1 MLVKNNKETIMKFKS
16 VAAALLAAVTC
27 VSMAACGSGGD
38 TNADGK
44 VEITMWHNSTTGDG
58 KAYWESAAKA
68 FEKENPNVTIKI
80 EAIQNEDMDGKLQT
94 ALQDPNSAPDIFMA
108 RGGQKL
114 RDVVEAG
121 QAMDLTDKISD
132 TVKNQMATAEATGTI
147 DGKIYSVQQ
156 SVLPGGIWY
165 SKDLFKQA
173 GIDAE
178 PTTFSEL
185 KTDVQKLRSAGI
197 DPIALGG
204 KDAWPVGHWYYWLS
218 MRECSPK
225 AYAKGVNDKDFS
237 DSCWV
242 KAGDDLKD
250 LLDANAFNEGFL
262 TTTAQQGASSSAG
275 LLANHKAAM
284 ELMGTWEPGVLKDLT
299 PDKKPMADLGFFAFP
314 TVDGGKGE
322 EGALMGAVTGFAV
335 NPEAPDAAV
344 DFVNFMAE
352 KSNQEKYATAFSTI
366 PASAE
371 AYDAVT
377 DENLKAILE
386 AMKKSDGM
394 QLWMDTALGG
404 NIGNALNSGVVNLLS
419 GQGTSADIVK
429 AMKDAASKG

>member
-1 MLVKNNKETIMKFKS
+1 MKFKTI
-16 VAAALLAAVTC
+16 AAATLAVAT
-27 VSMAACGSGGD
+27 MLGMGACGSSTSAKD
-38 TNADGK
+38 DKT
-44 VEITMWHNSTTGDG
+44 ITFWHNATAGDG
-58 KAYWESAAKA
+58 KQYWEDLAKA
-68 FEKENPNVTIKI
+68 FEKKTGVKVQIQ
-80 EAIQNEDMDGKLQT
+80 AIQNEDFEGKLTT
-94 ALQDPNSAPDIFMA
+94 AMQDPASGPDVYMA
-108 RGGQKL
+108 LGGAKTK
-114 RDVVEAG
+114 DMIDAG

-132 TVKNQMATAEATGTI
+132 TVKTQMKSSLKSITY
-147 DGKIYSVQQ
+147 DGKVYGVPVTVQ
-156 SVLPGGIWY
+156 PGGIWY

-173 GIDAE
+173 GIDVA

-197 DPIALGG
+197 EPIALGG
-204 KDAWPVGHWYYWLS
+204 KDAWPAGHWYYWLS
-218 MRECSPK
+218 LRECSPK

-237 DSCWV
+237 DSCWT

-250 LLDANAFNEGFL
+250 LLDSNAFNEGFL
-262 TTTAQQGASSSAG
+262 TTTAQQGASSS
-275 LLANHKAAM
+275 
-284 ELMGTWEPGVLKDLT
+284 
-299 PDKKPMADLGFFAFP
+299 
-314 TVDGGKGE
+314 
-322 EGALMGAVTGFAV
+322 TGFSV

-366 PASAE
+366 PASVE
-371 AYDAVT
+371 AYGAVT
-377 DENLKAILE
+377 DENLKDIID
-386 AMKKSDGM
+386 AMNKSDDM

>member
-1 MLVKNNKETIMKFKS
+1 MT
-16 VAAALLAAVTC
+16 
-27 VSMAACGSGGD
+27 
-38 TNADGK
+38 
-44 VEITMWHNSTTGDG
+44 
-58 KAYWESAAKA
+58 
-68 FEKENPNVTIKI
+68 
-80 EAIQNEDMDGKLQT
+80 
-94 ALQDPNSAPDIFMA
+94 PD
-108 RGGQKL
+108 
-114 RDVVEAG
+114 
-121 QAMDLTDKISD
+121 TDKISD
-132 TVKNQMATAEATGTI
+132 TVKKQMSSALESMSY
-147 DGKIYSVQQ
+147 DGKVYGVPVTVQ
-156 SVLPGGIWY
+156 PGGIWY

-173 GIDAE
+173 GIDAA

-237 DSCWV
+237 DSCWT

-262 TTTAQQGASSSAG
+262 TTTAQQGASSS
-275 LLANHKAAM
+275 
-284 ELMGTWEPGVLKDLT
+284 
-299 PDKKPMADLGFFAFP
+299 
-314 TVDGGKGE
+314 VDGGKGE

-352 KSNQEKYATAFSTI
+352 KSNQGKYATAFSTI

-377 DENLKAILE
+377 DENLKSIIE

>member
-1 MLVKNNKETIMKFKS
+1 MKY
-16 VAAALLAAVTC
+16 AA
-27 VSMAACGSGGD
+27 
-38 TNADGK
+38 
-44 VEITMWHNSTTGDG
+44 
-58 KAYWESAAKA
+58 
-68 FEKENPNVTIKI
+68 
-80 EAIQNEDMDGKLQT
+80 
-94 ALQDPNSAPDIFMA
+94 
-108 RGGQKL
+108 
-114 RDVVEAG
+114 
-121 QAMDLTDKISD
+121 
-132 TVKNQMATAEATGTI
+132 
-147 DGKIYSVQQ
+147 
-156 SVLPGGIWY
+156 
-165 SKDLFKQA
+165 
-173 GIDAE
+173 

-237 DSCWV
+237 DSCWT

-284 ELMGTWEPGVLKDLT
+284 ELTGTWEPGVLKDLT
-299 PDKKPMADLGFFAFP
+299 PDKKPMADLRFFAVP

-377 DENLKAILE
+377 DENLKAIIE

-429 AMKDAASKG
+429 AMKDAAAKG

>member
-1 MLVKNNKETIMKFKS
+1 MKFKTI
-16 VAAALLAAVTC
+16 AAATLAVAT
-27 VSMAACGSGGD
+27 MLGMGACGSSAGAKD
-38 TNADGK
+38 DKT
-44 VEITMWHNSTTGDG
+44 ITFWHNATAGDG
-58 KAYWESAAKA
+58 KQYWEDLAKA
-68 FEKENPNVTIKI
+68 FEKKTGVKVQIQ
-80 EAIQNEDMDGKLQT
+80 AIQNEDFEGKLTT
-94 ALQDPNSAPDIFMA
+94 AMQDPASGPDVYMTL
-108 RGGQKL
+108 GGAKTK
-114 RDVVEAG
+114 DMVDAG
-121 QAMDLTDKISD
+121 QVMDITDKISD
-132 TVKNQMATAEATGTI
+132 TVKEQMSSSLDSMSY
-147 DGKIYSVQQ
+147 DGKVYGVPVAAQ
-156 SVLPGGIWY
+156 PGGIWY

-173 GIDAE
+173 GIDAV

-197 DPIALGG
+197 EPIALGG

>member
-1 MLVKNNKETIMKFKS
+1 MKFKTI
-16 VAAALLAAVTC
+16 AAATLAVAT
-27 VSMAACGSGGD
+27 MLGMGACGPSTGAKD
-38 TNADGK
+38 DKT
-44 VEITMWHNSTTGDG
+44 ITFWHNATAGDG
-58 KAYWESAAKA
+58 KQYWEDMAKA
-68 FEKENPNVTIKI
+68 FEKKTGVKVQIQ
-80 EAIQNEDMDGKLQT
+80 AIQNEDFEGKLTT
-94 ALQDPNSAPDIFMA
+94 AMQDPASGPDVYMTL
-108 RGGQKL
+108 GGAKTK
-114 RDVVEAG
+114 DMIDAG
-121 QAMDLTDKISD
+121 QTMDLTDKISD
-132 TVKNQMATAEATGTI
+132 TVKKQMSSALESMSY
-147 DGKIYSVQQ
+147 DGKVYGVPVTVQ
-156 SVLPGGIWY
+156 PGGIWY

-173 GIDAE
+173 GI
-178 PTTFSEL
+178 
-185 KTDVQKLRSAGI
+185 
-197 DPIALGG
+197 
-204 KDAWPVGHWYYWLS
+204 DAWPVGHWYYWLS

-237 DSCWV
+237 DSCWT

-366 PASAE
+366 PASDE

-377 DENLKAILE
+377 DENLKAIIE

-429 AMKDAASKG
+429 AMKDAAAMG

>member
-1 MLVKNNKETIMKFKS
+1 MKFKTI
-16 VAAALLAAVTC
+16 AAATLAVAT
-27 VSMAACGSGGD
+27 MLGMGACGSSAGAKD
-38 TNADGK
+38 DKT
-44 VEITMWHNSTTGDG
+44 ITFWHNATAGDG
-58 KAYWESAAKA
+58 KQYWEDLDKA
-68 FEKENPNVTIKI
+68 FEKKTGVKVQIQ
-80 EAIQNEDMDGKLQT
+80 AIQNEDFEGKLTTAMQDPASGPDVYMTLGGAKTKDMVDDGKVYGVPVAAQ
-94 ALQDPNSAPDIFMA
+94 
-108 RGGQKL
+108 
-114 RDVVEAG
+114 
-121 QAMDLTDKISD
+121 
-132 TVKNQMATAEATGTI
+132 
-147 DGKIYSVQQ
+147 
-156 SVLPGGIWY
+156 PGGIWY

-299 PDKKPMADLGFFAFP
+299 PDKKDMADLGYFAFP
-314 TVDGGKGE
+314 TMDGGEGDPTAIMGGSDGMAVGE
-322 EGALMGAVTGFAV
+322 WA
-335 NPEAPDAAV
+335 PEEAV
-344 DFVNFMAE
+344 DFLNFVSE
-352 KSNQEKYATAFSTI
+352 KEWQEKYAEAFSTI
-366 PASAE
+366 PANKE
-371 AYDAVT
+371 AQDVVTNEALKQVLTVYNDASSVSMW
-377 DENLKAILE
+377 L
-386 AMKKSDGM
+386 
-394 QLWMDTALGG
+394 DTVFGQ
-404 NIGNALNSGVVNLLS
+404 NIGNALNEGVVNMMA
-419 GQGTSADIVK
+419 GQGSAQDIVK
-429 AMKDAASKG
+429 GVETAAAKG